1 MSHFSD
7 VDNSPSVDRLVAYL
21 ERTDHW
27 MSTLKAYMAAA
38 FARDVPGGLILD
50 LGCGLGRDLQRLETV
65 GLRAIGIDLSA
76 ALLARAAHAADAIVQ
91 GNAAVLPFRD
101 DTFDGCRAE
110 RTLQHVSDPGAVLD
124 EIARVTR
131 LGGTVAILDP
141 DYSQFRVESDLVPH
155 GTWPAALLT
164 ARNPNM
170 GAEVAALL
178 EARGFRV
185 RDVVVETSHGNAIGN
200 LPVDAE
206 MVVGRAA
213 AEGRCDRWLAD
224 AWLGEQRAK
233 SAAGT
238 FRAQWNKVIVIAS
251 MGQ

>member
-7 VDNSPSVDRLVAYL
+7 VDASPSADRLVTYL

-50 LGCGLGRDLQRLETV
+50 LGCGLGRDLQRLETA
-65 GLRAIGIDLSA
+65 GLRAVGIDLSA
-76 ALLARAAHAADAIVQ
+76 TLLTHAAAAAVTLVQ
-91 GNAAVLPFRD
+91 GDAAVLPFRD

-131 LGGTVAILDP
+131 PGGTVAILDP

-164 ARNPNM
+164 ARNPNL
-170 GAEVAALL
+170 GGEVAALL

-185 RDVVVETSHGNAIGN
+185 RDVVVETSHGNAVAN

-206 MVVGRAA
+206 TVVIRAVA
-213 AEGRCDRWLAD
+213 DGRCDRWLAD
-224 AWLGEQRAK
+224 AWLEEQRAR

-238 FRAQWNKVIVIAS
+238 FRAHWNKVIVIAS
-251 MGQ
+251 MRQ